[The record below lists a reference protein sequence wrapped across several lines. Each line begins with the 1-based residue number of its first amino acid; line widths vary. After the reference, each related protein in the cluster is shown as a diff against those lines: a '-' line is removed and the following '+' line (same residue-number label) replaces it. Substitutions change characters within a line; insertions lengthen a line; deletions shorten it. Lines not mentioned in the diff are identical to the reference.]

1 MASLLRLDLNYPPF
15 QRELFELEAGEYRAV
30 ARNLRKL
37 SSMTWNDVYADHGL
51 KWEAVRSMPGR
62 FTIRLSQ
69 KFRAVVAREG
79 DFIRFMALHADHDG
93 AYRR

>member
-1 MASLLRLDLNYPPF
+1 MASGLRLDLNYPPF
-15 QRELFELEAGEYRAV
+15 QRELFELDAGEYRAV

-37 SSMTWNDVYADHGL
+37 SAMSWSEVYADHGL

-69 KFRAVVAREG
+69 KFRAVVFRDG
-79 DFIRFMALHADHDG
+79 DFIRFMALHPDHDG
-93 AYRR
+93 AYR

>member
-15 QRELFELEAGEYRAV
+15 QRELFELEAGDFRAV

-37 SSMTWNDVYADHGL
+37 SSMSWNDVYADHGL

-79 DFIRFMALHADHDG
+79 DFIRFMALHPDHDG

>member
-1 MASLLRLDLNYPPF
+1 MASLLRLDLNYPAF
-15 QRELFELEAGEYRAV
+15 QRELFEMEAGEFRAV

-51 KWEAVRSMPGR
+51 KGEAVRSMPGR

-79 DFIRFMALHADHDG
+79 DFIRFMALHPDHDG

>member
-69 KFRAVVAREG
+69 KFRAVVARDG
-79 DFIRFMALHADHDG
+79 DFIRFMALHPDHDG
-93 AYRR
+93 AYKR

>member
-15 QRELFELEAGEYRAV
+15 QRELFELEAGEFRAV

-37 SSMTWNDVYADHGL
+37 SSMSWNDVYADHGL

-62 FTIRLSQ
+62 FTIRLSE

-79 DFIRFMALHADHDG
+79 DFIRFMALHPDHDG

>member
-1 MASLLRLDLNYPPF
+1 MSSLLRLDLNYPPF
-15 QRELFELEAGEYRAV
+15 QRELFELEAGEFRAI

-37 SSMTWNDVYADHGL
+37 SSMSWNDVYADHGL
-51 KWEAVRSMPGR
+51 KWEAVRSMPGC

-79 DFIRFMALHADHDG
+79 DFIRFMALHPDHDG

>member
-1 MASLLRLDLNYPPF
+1 MASPLRLDLNYPPF

-30 ARNLRKL
+30 ARSLRKL

-51 KWEAVRSMPGR
+51 KWEAVRSLPDR

-69 KFRAVVAREG
+69 KFRAVVSREG
-79 DFIRFMALHADHDG
+79 DFIRFMALHPDHDG

>member
-1 MASLLRLDLNYPPF
+1 
-15 QRELFELEAGEYRAV
+15 
-30 ARNLRKL
+30 
-37 SSMTWNDVYADHGL
+37 MTWNDAYADHGL

-79 DFIRFMALHADHDG
+79 DFIRFMALHPDHDG